1 MQSGGIEFTYDLG
14 LLLDKQT
21 FDGVSADAHAEELL
35 GSRARFVGCAGKLY
49 TACFSTFAGRNLRLD
64 DAWSDI
70 RRGHRS
76 LGGCSAK
83 RSTKRGNADSI
94 QDE

>member
-21 FDGVSADAHAEELL
+21 FDGVSADAHAKDLI

-49 TACFSTFAGRNLRLD
+49 ATYFSTFAGRHLRLD
-64 DAWSDI
+64 DTWSDI
-70 RRGHRS
+70 GRGHRS
-76 LGGCSAK
+76 LGRCYA
-83 RSTKRGNADSI
+83 
-94 QDE
+94 